1 MTTTWSCLIILCFME
16 DVSKR
21 PRNFLSLSELGYMW
35 LFIGILLQESSPTFD
50 KVSELVTK
58 LAYCYMTLFHN
69 FRPRVL
75 RQEPWPSRFHLPA
88 LWKPPD
94 FGIWFPYRAQNS
106 KSGFSQSNQVLL
118 LTTPENTIT
127 YRNTVCW
134 SLCQNFAYAL
144 FFSFSWGHL
153 TPKRNWRQCL
163 CKILAEWPTNRARF
177 LKGRLAS
184 T

>member
-1 MTTTWSCLIILCFME
+1 MSWRQSWRAATW
-16 DVSKR
+16 
-21 PRNFLSLSELGYMW
+21 P
-35 LFIGILLQESSPTFD
+35 
-50 KVSELVTK
+50 
-58 LAYCYMTLFHN
+58 LFHN
-69 FRPRVL
+69 FWPRVL
-75 RQEPWPSRFHLPA
+75 RQEPWPSKFHLPA

-94 FGIWFPYRAQNS
+94 FGIWFLYRAKNS

-134 SLCQNFAYAL
+134 SVRQNFAWAL

-163 CKILAEWPTNRARF
+163 CKILAEWPTNSIMTKMLWYF
-177 LKGRLAS
+177 LEWSIWISIRSKREFAFS
-184 T
+184 IFNCTSNYNIHYFCKSQ